1 MCENSIIKGVFR
13 QVTSNKVTNY
23 YNLKIKTI
31 IEIYLKIKRGKA
43 YADKGILVKYEKRKK
58 FLGFHLG
65 SYVYNNNSKLNSEA
79 KKIFDSNRNS
89 LNFKKAISLCDNK
102 IIGALFCSKNY
113 MAMEHHD
120 DDRSK

>member
-43 YADKGILVKYEKRKK
+43 HISKDTFIEYEKRINE
-58 FLGFHLG
+58 F
-65 SYVYNNNSKLNSEA
+65 
-79 KKIFDSNRNS
+79 
-89 LNFKKAISLCDNK
+89 
-102 IIGALFCSKNY
+102 
-113 MAMEHHD
+113 
-120 DDRSK
+120 